1 MLQEAGNVP
10 YVTDNNF
17 GLYRRKPKDIA
28 HEVSNLLADRE
39 KLETMGKNAR
49 SMGRP
54 HATLDIA
61 RSLVSNMLPGTAEK
75 GPPSSPPS
83 TTSV

>member
-1 MLQEAGNVP
+1 MP

-17 GLYRRKPKDIA
+17 GLYRKKPRDIA
-28 HEVSNLLADRE
+28 HEVSDLLANRE
-39 KLETMGKNAR
+39 KLEAMGKNAK

-61 RSLVSNMLPGTAEK
+61 RSLVSTMLPGTAEMS
-75 GPPSSPPS
+75 PPSSPS